1 MVEASVCSGRRRR
14 DLDEEA
20 GTWAGARGVP
30 EEVTPALWS
39 PRSVLETASSRE
51 ALAGCTAGEL
61 ERLQSCWAHPEPRVV
76 REGSL
81 ASAAQ
86 AGCRAR
92 VPRDQQ
98 CLLGEQ

>member
-1 MVEASVCSGRRRR
+1 MVEAGACSGRRRR
-14 DLDEEA
+14 GLDEEA
-20 GTWAGARGVP
+20 GTWARGRGVP

-39 PRSVLETASSRE
+39 PWSVLETASSRE
-51 ALAGCTAGEL
+51 ALAGCTAGEV
-61 ERLQSCWAHPEPRVV
+61 ERLQSCWARPEPRVA

-92 VPRDQQ
+92 APGDQQ
-98 CLLGEQ
+98 WPLEDQ